1 MTTTASVDAKSRDAV
16 ASQPEAQEASAAP
29 AKKGRARA
37 IALAVLA
44 AGALG
49 IVGYYVMHSGL
60 EDTDDAQLDAD
71 VVSVP
76 ARIGGQV
83 QKVLFEENQRVKTG
97 DVLVELD
104 SAQPKA
110 RLDEA
115 EAQLAADKAAADA
128 ADNEVSIIGANATGQ
143 RGAAVATLRGSS
155 VAASATEDQNAQA
168 DAQVKQ
174 ASVAREQAKTDL
186 ERVKQLFEQRAV
198 PRQQLDDAQSKFD
211 AAEAAL
217 TQAKAQQ
224 SFVRAG
230 VAQAQSRVAE
240 ADARVKQSGSVDA
253 QIAQAKAR
261 AAAAHAKVATSQA
274 ARDLAAL
281 DLSYTKIVAPRD
293 GLASKKSV
301 VVGQMVSMGQPVVQ
315 IVPVDDLWVTAN
327 FKETQL
333 NKMRAGQSAEVD
345 VDAYSGLKLHG
356 TVQSFSGATGARF
369 SLLPPE
375 NATGNFTKVV
385 QRVPVRIHIDALPQD
400 RPLRPGMS
408 VEVTVD
414 TRK

>member
-1 MTTTASVDAKSRDAV
+1 MTTANPSTNVATAEAEAREGAV
-16 ASQPEAQEASAAP
+16 P
-29 AKKGRARA
+29 AKKGRVRG
-37 IALAVLA
+37 IALGVLA
-44 AGALG
+44 AAALG
-49 IVGYYVMHSGL
+49 VVGWYVMHAGL
-60 EDTDDAQLDAD
+60 EDTDDAQVDAD

-76 ARIGGQV
+76 AQIGGPV
-83 QKVLFEENQRVKTG
+83 LKVLFVENQRVKAG

-104 SAQPKA
+104 PAQPKA

-128 ADNEVSIIGANATGQ
+128 ADNDVAIIKATATGQ
-143 RGAAVATLRGSS
+143 KGAAEATLRGSS
-155 VAASATEDQNAQA
+155 VAATATEDQNALA

-174 ASVAREQAKTDL
+174 AAVARDQAKTDL
-186 ERVKQLFEQRAV
+186 DRVKQLFGQGAV
-198 PRQQLDDAQSKFD
+198 PRQQLDDAQSHFD
-211 AAEAAL
+211 AADAAL
-217 TQAKAQQ
+217 VQAKAQQ

-240 ADARVKQSGSVDA
+240 ANARVNQSGTVNA
-253 QIAQAKAR
+253 QIAQSRAR

-301 VVGQMVSMGQPVVQ
+301 VVGQMVSFGQAVVQ
-315 IVPVDDLWVTAN
+315 IVPLDDVWVTAN

-333 NKMRAGQSAEVD
+333 NKMRMGQPVD
-345 VDAYSGLKLHG
+345 VEIDAYSGLKLHG
-356 TVQSFSGATGARF
+356 TVLSFSGATGARF

-385 QRVPVRIHIDALPQD
+385 QRIPVRIHLDAIPQD

-408 VEVTVD
+408 AEVTVD
-414 TRK
+414 TRR

>member
-1 MTTTASVDAKSRDAV
+1 MTTATSSQSTTV
-16 ASQPEAQEASAAP
+16 AEPEAREAP
-29 AKKGRARA
+29 AKAGRIRL
-37 IALAVLA
+37 IAFGVLAVA
-44 AGALG
+44 ALG
-49 IVGYYVMHSGL
+49 VVGWYALHAGL
-60 EDTDDAQLDAD
+60 EDTDDAQVDAD

-76 ARIGGQV
+76 ARIGGLV
-83 QKVLFEENQRVKTG
+83 EKVNFVENQMVKAG

-104 SAQPKA
+104 HAQPEA
-110 RLDEA
+110 RLKEA
-115 EAQLAADKAAADA
+115 EAQLAADLAAADA
-128 ADNEVSIIGANATGQ
+128 ADNDVAIISATATGQ
-143 RGAAVATLRGSS
+143 KGAAEASLRGSS
-155 VAASATEDQNAQA
+155 VAATATGDQIAQA

-174 ASVAREQAKTDL
+174 ATVTLDLAKTDL
-186 ERVKQLFEQRAV
+186 DRAKQLFAQGAV
-198 PRQQLDDAQSKFD
+198 ARQLLDDAQSRFD
-211 AAEAAL
+211 ASEAAL

-240 ADARVKQSGSVDA
+240 ASARVNQSGAVGA

-261 AAAAHAKVATSQA
+261 AAQAHAKAETSRA

-293 GLASKKSV
+293 GRASKKTV
-301 VVGQMVSMGQPVVQ
+301 LVGQMISVGQPVVQ
-315 IVPVDDLWVTAN
+315 IVPADDLWVTAN

-333 NKMRAGQSAEVD
+333 NKMRVGQPVEVD

-356 TVQSFSGATGARF
+356 TVESFSGATGARF

-385 QRVPVRIHIDALPQD
+385 QRVPVRVHLDGVSQD

>member
-1 MTTTASVDAKSRDAV
+1 MTTTANPSTVTA
-16 ASQPEAQEASAAP
+16 EAEAREGTAAQS
-29 AKKGRARA
+29 KKGRVRA
-37 IALAVLA
+37 IALGVLA
-44 AGALG
+44 VAGMG
-49 IVGYYVMHSGL
+49 IVGWYAVHAGL
-60 EDTDDAQLDAD
+60 EDTDDAQVDAD

-76 ARIGGQV
+76 AQIGGPV
-83 QKVLFEENQRVKTG
+83 QKVLFVENQRVKAG

-104 SAQPKA
+104 PAQPKA
-110 RLDEA
+110 RLEEA

-128 ADNEVSIIGANATGQ
+128 ADNEVSIIRATATGQ
-143 RGAAVATLRGSS
+143 KGAAEATLRGSS
-155 VAASATEDQNAQA
+155 VAATATGDQNALA
-168 DAQVKQ
+168 DAQVRQ
-174 ASVAREQAKTDL
+174 ATVARDQAKTDL
-186 ERVKQLFEQRAV
+186 DRVKQLFAQNAV
-198 PRQQLDDAQSKFD
+198 PRQQLDDAQSRFD
-211 AAEAAL
+211 AADAAL
-217 TQAKAQQ
+217 TQARAQQ

-240 ADARVKQSGSVDA
+240 ASARVNESAAVDAR
-253 QIAQAKAR
+253 IAQAQAR

-281 DLSYTKIVAPRD
+281 DLGYTKIVAPRD
-293 GLASKKSV
+293 GVASKKSV
-301 VVGQMVSMGQPVVQ
+301 TVGQMVSFGQPIVQ
-315 IVPVDDLWVTAN
+315 IVPLDDVWVTAN

-333 NKMRAGQSAEVD
+333 NKMHAGQPVDID
-345 VDAYSGLKLHG
+345 VDAYAGVKLHG
-356 TVQSFSGATGARF
+356 TVQSFSGGTGARF

-385 QRVPVRIHIDALPQD
+385 QRVPVRIHLDGVPQD

>member
-1 MTTTASVDAKSRDAV
+1 MTTTANPRTVD
-16 ASQPEAQEASAAP
+16 EAETREAAEVP
-29 AKKGRARA
+29 AKKGKIRI
-37 IALAVLA
+37 IAVGALA

-49 IVGYYVMHSGL
+49 ILGWYATRAGL

-76 ARIGGQV
+76 ARIGGLV
-83 QKVLFEENQRVKTG
+83 EKVRFSDNQRVKAG

-104 SAQPKA
+104 HAQPEA
-110 RLDEA
+110 RLREA
-115 EAQLAADKAAADA
+115 EAQLAADTAAAEA
-128 ADNEVSIIGANATGQ
+128 ADNEVAIIKATATGQ
-143 RGAAVATLRGSS
+143 KGAAEATLRGSS
-155 VAASATEDQNAQA
+155 VAATATEDQIAQA
-168 DAQVKQ
+168 DAQVRQ
-174 ASVAREQAKTDL
+174 AAVSHGQAKTDL
-186 ERVKQLFEQRAV
+186 DRVKQLFAQGAIA
-198 PRQQLDDAQSKFD
+198 RQQLDDAQSRFD
-211 AAEAAL
+211 ATEAAL

-240 ADARVKQSGSVDA
+240 ASARLNQSGSVEA
-253 QIAQAKAR
+253 QIAQARAR
-261 AAAAHAKVATSQA
+261 AAAAHAKVETSKS

-281 DLSYTKIVAPRD
+281 DLSYTRIVAPRD

-301 VVGQMVSMGQPVVQ
+301 VVGQMVAFGQPVVQ
-315 IVPVDDLWVTAN
+315 IVPIDDLWVTAN

-333 NKMRAGQSAEVD
+333 NKMRAGQPVDVD
-345 VDAYSGLKLHG
+345 VDAYAGLKLRG
-356 TVQSFSGATGARF
+356 TVESFSGATGARF

-385 QRVPVRIHIDALPQD
+385 QRVPVRIRLDAIPQD
-400 RPLRPGMS
+400 RMLRPGMS

>member
-1 MTTTASVDAKSRDAV
+1 MTTANPSTATADQTEPKEGAA
-16 ASQPEAQEASAAP
+16 AQS
-29 AKKGRARA
+29 KKGRIRA
-37 IALAVLA
+37 IALGVLA
-44 AGALG
+44 VAGLG
-49 IVGYYVMHSGL
+49 VVGWYAAHAGL
-60 EDTDDAQLDAD
+60 EDTDDAQVDAD

-76 ARIGGQV
+76 AQIGGPV
-83 QKVLFEENQRVKTG
+83 LKVLFAENQRVKAG
-97 DVLVELD
+97 DVLVEID
-104 SAQPKA
+104 PAQPKA

-115 EAQLAADKAAADA
+115 DAQLAADKAAADA
-128 ADNEVSIIGANATGQ
+128 ADNDVAIIKATATGQ
-143 RGAAVATLRGSS
+143 KGYAEASLRGSS
-155 VAASATEDQNAQA
+155 VAASATVDQNALA

-186 ERVKQLFEQRAV
+186 DRVKQLFGQGAV
-198 PRQQLDDAQSKFD
+198 PRQQMDDAQARFD

-240 ADARVKQSGSVDA
+240 ASARVNQSGTVDA
-253 QIAQAKAR
+253 QIAQARAR

-281 DLSYTKIVAPRD
+281 DLTYTKIIAPRD

-301 VVGQMVSMGQPVVQ
+301 VMGQMVSFGQPVVQ
-315 IVPVDDLWVTAN
+315 IVPVDDAWVTAN

-333 NKMRAGQSAEVD
+333 NRMRVGQPVD
-345 VDAYSGLKLHG
+345 VDIDAYAGLKLHG

-385 QRVPVRIHIDALPQD
+385 QRVPVRIHLDAVPQD

>member
-1 MTTTASVDAKSRDAV
+1 MTTAANPSTTVTAEETEPREGAT
-16 ASQPEAQEASAAP
+16 AQS
-29 AKKGRARA
+29 KKGRIRL
-37 IALAVLA
+37 IAM
-44 AGALG
+44 GALG
-49 IVGYYVMHSGL
+49 VAALGVVGWYMAHAGL
-60 EDTDDAQLDAD
+60 EDTDDAQVDAD

-76 ARIGGQV
+76 AQIGGPV
-83 QKVLFEENQRVKTG
+83 QKVLFVENQHVKAG
-97 DVLVELD
+97 EVLVELD
-104 SAQPKA
+104 PAQPKA
-110 RLDEA
+110 RLEQA
-115 EAQLAADKAAADA
+115 EAQLAADQAAADA
-128 ADNEVSIIGANATGQ
+128 ADADVAIISATATGQ
-143 RGAAVATLRGSS
+143 KGAAEATLRGSS
-155 VAASATEDQNAQA
+155 QAASATEDQNALA

-174 ASVAREQAKTDL
+174 AAVTRDLANTDL
-186 ERVKQLFEQRAV
+186 ERVKQLFGQGAV
-198 PRQQLDDAQSKFD
+198 PRQQLDDAQSRFET
-211 AAEAAL
+211 AEAAL

-240 ADARVKQSGSVDA
+240 ANARVNQSAAVGA
-253 QIAQAKAR
+253 QIAQARAR
-261 AAAAHAKVATSQA
+261 ATAAHAKVATSQA

-281 DLSYTKIVAPRD
+281 DLSYTKIIAPRD

-301 VVGQMVSMGQPVVQ
+301 VVGQMVSFGQPVVQ
-315 IVPVDDLWVTAN
+315 IVPLDDVWVTAN

-333 NKMRAGQSAEVD
+333 NKMRTGQPVDID
-345 VDAYSGLKLHG
+345 VDTYSGLKIHG

-385 QRVPVRIHIDALPQD
+385 QRVPVRIHLDGVPQD

>member
-1 MTTTASVDAKSRDAV
+1 MTTAANPSTTVTAE
-16 ASQPEAQEASAAP
+16 EAEAREGTAAQ
-29 AKKGRARA
+29 AKKGRIRA
-37 IALAVLA
+37 VAVGVLAVA
-44 AGALG
+44 ALG
-49 IVGYYVMHSGL
+49 VVGWYVMHAGL
-60 EDTDDAQLDAD
+60 EDTDDAQVDAD

-76 ARIGGQV
+76 AQIGGPV
-83 QKVLFEENQRVKTG
+83 LKVLFAENQRVKAG

-104 SAQPKA
+104 PAQPKA

-128 ADNEVSIIGANATGQ
+128 ADSDVAIIRATATGQ
-143 RGAAVATLRGSS
+143 KGAAEATLRGSS
-155 VAASATEDQNAQA
+155 VAATATVDQNALA
-168 DAQVKQ
+168 DAQVRQ
-174 ASVAREQAKTDL
+174 AAVSRDQAKTDL
-186 ERVKQLFEQRAV
+186 DRVKQLFGQGAIAK
-198 PRQQLDDAQSKFD
+198 QQLDDAQSRFD
-211 AAEAAL
+211 AVDAAL

-240 ADARVKQSGSVDA
+240 ANARLNQSGAVDA
-253 QIAQAKAR
+253 QIAQAQAR

-281 DLSYTKIVAPRD
+281 DLTYTKIVAPRD

-301 VVGQMVSMGQPVVQ
+301 VVGQMVSFGQPVVQ
-315 IVPVDDLWVTAN
+315 VVPVDDVWVTAN

-333 NKMRAGQSAEVD
+333 NKMRIGQPVDVD
-345 VDAYSGLKLHG
+345 VDAYAGLKLHG

-385 QRVPVRIHIDALPQD
+385 QRVPVRIRLDAVPQD

>member
-1 MTTTASVDAKSRDAV
+1 MTTAANPSTSVTADETEPREGAA
-16 ASQPEAQEASAAP
+16 AQ
-29 AKKGRARA
+29 AKKGRIRL
-37 IALAVLA
+37 IAMGGLA
-44 AGALG
+44 AAALG
-49 IVGYYVMHSGL
+49 VVGWYTMHAGL
-60 EDTDDAQLDAD
+60 EDTDDAQVDAD

-76 ARIGGQV
+76 AQIGGPV
-83 QKVLFEENQRVKTG
+83 QKVLFAENQHVKAG
-97 DVLVELD
+97 EVLVEID
-104 SAQPKA
+104 PAQPKA
-110 RLDEA
+110 RLEEA
-115 EAQLAADKAAADA
+115 EAQLAADQAAADA
-128 ADNEVSIIGANATGQ
+128 ADNDVAIIRATATGQ
-143 RGAAVATLRGSS
+143 KGAAEATLRGSS
-155 VAASATEDQNAQA
+155 QAANATEDQNALA

-174 ASVAREQAKTDL
+174 AVVARDQAKTDL
-186 ERVKQLFEQRAV
+186 DRVKQLFSQGAV
-198 PRQQLDDAQSKFD
+198 SRQQLDDAQSRFD
-211 AAEAAL
+211 TAEAAH

-240 ADARVKQSGSVDA
+240 ANARVNQSAAVDA
-253 QIAQAKAR
+253 QIAQARAR
-261 AAAAHAKVATSQA
+261 AAAARAKVATSQA

-281 DLSYTKIVAPRD
+281 DLSYTKIIAPRD

-301 VVGQMVSMGQPVVQ
+301 VVGQMVSFGQPVVQ
-315 IVPVDDLWVTAN
+315 IVPLDDVWVTAN

-333 NKMRAGQSAEVD
+333 NKMRPSQPVEID
-345 VDAYSGLKLHG
+345 VDAYAGLKLHG

-385 QRVPVRIHIDALPQD
+385 QRIPVRIHLDGVPQD

-408 VEVTVD
+408 AEVTVD

>member
-1 MTTTASVDAKSRDAV
+1 MTTTANPRTVD
-16 ASQPEAQEASAAP
+16 EAETREATAAP
-29 AKKGRARA
+29 AKKTKIRV
-37 IALAVLA
+37 IALGVLA

-49 IVGYYVMHSGL
+49 VLGWYATHAGL

-76 ARIGGQV
+76 ARIGGLV
-83 QKVLFEENQRVKTG
+83 EKVHFSENQRVKAG

-104 SAQPKA
+104 HAQPAA
-110 RLDEA
+110 RLAEA
-115 EAQLAADKAAADA
+115 EAQLAADTAAAEA
-128 ADNEVSIIGANATGQ
+128 ADNDVAIIKATATGQ
-143 RGAAVATLRGSS
+143 KGAAEATLRGSS
-155 VAASATEDQNAQA
+155 VAATATEDQIAQA
-168 DAQVKQ
+168 DAQVRQ
-174 ASVAREQAKTDL
+174 AAVSHEQAKTDFD
-186 ERVKQLFEQRAV
+186 RVKALFAQGAIAK
-198 PRQQLDDAQSKFD
+198 QQLDDAQSRFD
-211 AAEAAL
+211 ATDAAL

-240 ADARVKQSGSVDA
+240 ASARVNQSGSVDA
-253 QIAQAKAR
+253 QIAQSRAR
-261 AAAAHAKVATSQA
+261 AAAAHAKAETSKA

-281 DLSYTKIVAPRD
+281 DVSYTKILAPRD

-301 VVGQMVSMGQPVVQ
+301 VVGQMVAFGQPIVQ

-333 NKMRAGQSAEVD
+333 TRMHTGQTADVDIDAFAGQ
-345 VDAYSGLKLHG
+345 KLHG
-356 TVQSFSGATGARF
+356 TVESFSGATGARF

-385 QRVPVRIHIDALPQD
+385 QRIPVRIHLDAIPQD
-400 RPLRPGMS
+400 RALRPGMS

>member
-1 MTTTASVDAKSRDAV
+1 MTTANPRTVEQAL
-16 ASQPEAQEASAAP
+16 AQDESDEAP
-29 AKKGRARA
+29 AKKNKIRV
-37 IALAVLA
+37 IALGVLA
-44 AGALG
+44 LGALG
-49 IVGYYVMHSGL
+49 VVGWYATHAGL
-60 EDTDDAQLDAD
+60 EDTDDAQIDAD

-76 ARIGGQV
+76 ARIGGLV
-83 QKVLFEENQRVKTG
+83 EKVLFVENQRVKAG

-104 SAQPKA
+104 HAQPEA
-110 RLDEA
+110 RLKEA
-115 EAQLAADKAAADA
+115 EAQFAADTAAADA
-128 ADNEVSIIGANATGQ
+128 ADNEVAIISATAKGQ
-143 RGAAVATLRGSS
+143 KGAAEASLRGSS
-155 VAASATEDQNAQA
+155 VAATATGDQIAQA

-174 ASVAREQAKTDL
+174 ATVSHDQAKTDFD
-186 ERVKQLFEQRAV
+186 RVKQLFGQGAIA
-198 PRQQLDDAQSKFD
+198 RQALDDAQSRLD
-211 AAEAAL
+211 ATEAAL

-240 ADARVKQSGSVDA
+240 ASARVNQSGSVDA
-253 QIAQAKAR
+253 QIAQAR
-261 AAAAHAKVATSQA
+261 AHAAEAHAKADTSKA

-301 VVGQMVSMGQPVVQ
+301 IGGQMIALGQPVVQ

-333 NKMRAGQSAEVD
+333 NKMRVGQPTEVEI
-345 VDAYSGLKLHG
+345 DAYGALKLHG
-356 TVQSFSGATGARF
+356 TVESFQAATGARF

-385 QRVPVRIHIDALPQD
+385 QRVPVRIHLDAAPQD